1 MTTMSCDQVR
11 DLAAGFVLDALSP
24 AEMDAVREHLATC
37 PEPHPEFAE
46 LGAVV
51 PYLAESVEQVE
62 PPESLKA
69 RVLAAV
75 AEAAAAGAAAA
86 VTGPARPEVVPPAQP
101 SAPGQVV
108 SMERERAG
116 RRSTRLWVAAIA
128 AVLVIAGLAAWNV
141 QLRSEL
147 NTTQAQLDQ
156 LRTEVAST
164 QAQVAQLRSD
174 VASAQTELEASR
186 AYQAAIDQVFTIAN
200 APGGQVAILA
210 PAAAGGPTGLAAI
223 GADGSIAVAMHDL
236 PATATTD
243 VYTAWV
249 IGSNGVPVD
258 VGSFQVGSTGIG
270 SLTGAHGTSEAGL
283 TIALT
288 HEQAP
293 GATAPT
299 PPILSSGVVSSGSPQ
314 G

>member
-11 DLAAGFVLDALSP
+11 DLAAGFVLGALSP
-24 AEMDAVREHLATC
+24 TEMEDVREHLATC

-46 LGAVV
+46 LGAAV
-51 PYLAESVEQVE
+51 PYLAESVEPVE
-62 PPESLKA
+62 PPETLKA
-69 RVLAAV
+69 RVLAVV
-75 AEAAAAGAAAA
+75 AEAAAVATTPASPDVVPA
-86 VTGPARPEVVPPAQP
+86 ARP
-101 SAPGQVV
+101 SAAGQVI
-108 SMERERAG
+108 SIERERVR
-116 RRSTRLWVAAIA
+116 RRSTASWVAAIA
-128 AVLVIAGLAAWNV
+128 AVLLIAGLAAWNV

-147 NTTQAQLDQ
+147 NTTQAQLEQ

-174 VASAQTELEASR
+174 LASAQTELDASR

-200 APGGQVAILA
+200 APGGQAAILA

-223 GADGSIAVAMHDL
+223 GVDGSLAIAMHDL

-288 HEQAP
+288 HEPGP

-299 PPILSSGVVSSGSPQ
+299 PPILSSGVVGSASPQ